1 MTDKKEFPMILPPEI
16 EQARSVQEAIAMI
29 KELKRKKQAQAD
41 AAAGGAELPGPENIQ
56 PRKLGRPPKV
66 KPDTQSAAPEPVS
79 GPPAK
84 RGRKSKSVPEAMQ
97 PSFGVA
103 ELTAHRPLG
112 LLEVQEK
119 VDLDALLADPRLSPH
134 IAMRLD
140 DHFALVLPAS
150 LERLQAALLKV
161 GHTPK
166 LTGNKLTETRLAG
179 KGA

>member
-1 MTDKKEFPMILPPEI
+1 MTGKKEFPMTLPPEI

-29 KELKRKKQAQAD
+29 EKLKRRKQAQAD
-41 AAAGGAELPGPENIQ
+41 AAAIGAESPGPESVQ
-56 PRKLGRPPKV
+56 PRRVGRPPKV
-66 KPDTQSAAPEPVS
+66 KPEADLPVPAAVS
-79 GPPAK
+79 SPPAK
-84 RGRKSKSVPEAMQ
+84 RGRKPKSVPDAAQ
-97 PSFGVA
+97 PSFGVGK
-103 ELTAHRPLG
+103 LTAHRPLG

-119 VDLDALLADPRLSPH
+119 ADLDALLADPRLSPH

-166 LTGNKLTETRLAG
+166 LVGNKPAG
-179 KGA
+179 TGA

>member
-1 MTDKKEFPMILPPEI
+1 MTGKKEFPMTLPPEI

-29 KELKRKKQAQAD
+29 EELKRRKRAQAD
-41 AAAGGAELPGPENIQ
+41 GAASGAELPKPETVQ
-56 PRKLGRPPKV
+56 AKKVGRPPKV
-66 KPDTQSAAPEPVS
+66 RPEAAPSAPEPAS
-79 GPPAK
+79 SPPAK
-84 RGRKSKSVPEAMQ
+84 RGRKPRSVLDTAQ
-97 PSFGVA
+97 PSFGVGR
-103 ELTAHRPLG
+103 LTAHRPLG

-119 VDLDALLADPRLSPH
+119 ADLDALLADPRLSPH
-134 IAMRLD
+134 IAMRLG

-166 LTGNKLTETRLAG
+166 LTGTRLAG

>member
-1 MTDKKEFPMILPPEI
+1 MTGKKDFPLTLPPEI

-29 KELKRKKQAQAD
+29 EELKRRKRAQAD
-41 AAAGGAELPGPENIQ
+41 VAAIGAEPARPENVQ
-56 PRKLGRPPKV
+56 PKKVGRPPKV
-66 KPDTQSAAPEPVS
+66 RPDTQSAAPEPVS
-79 GPPAK
+79 SPPAK
-84 RGRKSKSVPEAMQ
+84 RGRKPKSLPDAAQ
-97 PSFGVA
+97 PSFGVGK
-103 ELTAHRPLG
+103 LTAHRPLG

-119 VDLDALLADPRLSPH
+119 ADLDALLADPRLSPH
-134 IAMRLD
+134 IAMRLG

-166 LTGNKLTETRLAG
+166 LTGTRPTG

>member
-1 MTDKKEFPMILPPEI
+1 MTLPPEI

-29 KELKRKKQAQAD
+29 EELKRRKRAQTD
-41 AAAGGAELPGPENIQ
+41 GAASSAERPRPENVQ
-56 PRKLGRPPKV
+56 PKRVGRPPKV
-66 KPDTQSAAPEPVS
+66 KPEAEPAAS
-79 GPPAK
+79 SPPAK
-84 RGRKSKSVPEAMQ
+84 RGRKPKSVPDTMQ

-103 ELTAHRPLG
+103 SLTAHRPLG

-119 VDLDALLADPRLSPH
+119 ADLDALLADPRLSPH
-134 IAMRLD
+134 IAMRLG

-166 LTGNKLTETRLAG
+166 LVGNKLAG